1 MKRILVAAVAAL
13 GMFGCDKPSAEGFN
27 IPGPK
32 DLKPG
37 GVYVAYN
44 HGCDKG
50 CDQVDKG
57 DLIQKVDGKT
67 VKTGEDIDAA
77 NLVDGKPHKLE
88 LLAAGSLAPK
98 SVEVV
103 ANDRDP
109 AIKAAATTFLRE
121 MTRRRRESL
130 RLRNDC
136 SPTW

>member
-67 VKTGEDIDAA
+67 VKTGEEVDAV

-103 ANDRDP
+103 AKPKTDMPPLANVP
-109 AIKAAATTFLRE
+109 PFWLAGAEELNLAPEWA
-121 MTRRRRESL
+121 
-130 RLRNDC
+130 
-136 SPTW
+136 